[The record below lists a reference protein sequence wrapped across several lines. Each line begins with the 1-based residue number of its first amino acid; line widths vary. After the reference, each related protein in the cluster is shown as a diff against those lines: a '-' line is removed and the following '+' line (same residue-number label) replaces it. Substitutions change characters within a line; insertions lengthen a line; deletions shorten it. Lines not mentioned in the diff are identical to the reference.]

1 LHFFGKSS
9 LLRATGLVLLAISV
23 KNGHCFTAGDFI
35 GRIPELRDQR
45 HGFMGFSDIAKAFR
59 RVASMAL
66 LLSYSS
72 SAAQSTWLE
81 KGALR
86 LPVHGACIDSESS

>member
-1 LHFFGKSS
+1 MATLERGIGFFC
-9 LLRATGLVLLAISV
+9 I
-23 KNGHCFTAGDFI
+23 
-35 GRIPELRDQR
+35 
-45 HGFMGFSDIAKAFR
+45 
-59 RVASMAL
+59 AL

-86 LPVHGACIDSESS
+86 LPVHGACIDEQ